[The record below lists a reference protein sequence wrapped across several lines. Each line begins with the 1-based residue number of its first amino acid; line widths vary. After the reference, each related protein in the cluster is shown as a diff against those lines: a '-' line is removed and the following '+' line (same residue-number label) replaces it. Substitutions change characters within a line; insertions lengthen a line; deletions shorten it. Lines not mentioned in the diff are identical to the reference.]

1 MTLPFNYKLKT
12 FLTVPFIKNNSYDI
26 IFPLFMYKT
35 SISMITNIISMV
47 ALQKA
52 LKTVLFVEKTSS
64 WPSWPPEML
73 MRPRKQAAS
82 YMTFKTEAVKQVF

>member
-1 MTLPFNYKLKT
+1 
-12 FLTVPFIKNNSYDI
+12 
-26 IFPLFMYKT
+26 
-35 SISMITNIISMV
+35 MITNVISNA

-52 LKTVLFVEKTSS
+52 LKNVLFVEKSSS